1 MSFDRM
7 AAAVMCAAAFLIMSC
22 DARLAPD
29 GAGEAEAGRGGGG
42 GRGGSTGGA
51 GAAGT
56 WGALAGA
63 SAGASGVAGHAMAGA
78 SGSWEEGAAAGAG
91 GVTTVGPPA
100 AAGAAGAAAGGAA
113 AGPVTGAA
121 GAATGV
127 SGAAGTATATT
138 TGAAGRAVTGAAG
151 AAGTATG
158 VAGRPSTGAAGSG
171 GTATPTSSPG
181 ATIVP
186 LYTNPDHASWAALV
200 TAKQAH
206 PKVGIIAVV
215 NPSSG
220 PGSDLRAD
228 YTAGIAKLIA
238 ANIRVLGYVGTDY
251 TANTPASVK
260 ADIDLWKTFYPNV
273 QGIFFDE
280 QSNKAEHV
288 AYYRDLAQYAKTH
301 GLPYTVGNP
310 GADTAEAFVG
320 ALDMMLI
327 YESDGVPALSKLQGW
342 HANHAPSNF
351 GIIPYATAMDP
362 TFVREA
368 RKYVGYIYLQS
379 DDLPNPWDS
388 LPTYFNDLLTALE

>member
-56 WGALAGA
+56 WGALSGA

-100 AAGAAGAAAGGAA
+100 AAGATGAAAGGAA

-127 SGAAGTATATT
+127 GGAAGTAIATT
-138 TGAAGRAVTGAAG
+138 TGAAGRAVTG

-171 GTATPTSSPG
+171 ATATPTSSPG

-220 PGSDLRAD
+220 PGSDLRVD

-238 ANIRVLGYVGTDY
+238 ANIRVIGYVGTNY
-251 TANTPASVK
+251 TAKTPAAVK

-351 GIIPYATAMDP
+351 GVIPYATAMDP